1 MYQHLR
7 YMNLLSAVLF
17 GEGNLY
23 LLFVAES
30 SSKPSARYFQ
40 MLVQHQALTV

>member
-1 MYQHLR
+1 
-7 YMNLLSAVLF
+7 MNLLSAVLF

-40 MLVQHQALTV
+40 MLVQQQALTV